1 MCVCVCVCVSIIY
14 IFFVVYY
21 INICYICVY
30 VCVCVYIYMYI
41 FTLCGYFCF
50 LLSVCLRAESRAAD
64 RNTHNAAG
72 ANAQVAAHG
81 RGQGCTQGRRSLSDN
96 VVKFCERGWWQDLT
110 SDPEDDHWLQ
120 TVVKKKSGRLQQT
133 AMCAPES
140 NWHELIFFLLLMS
153 YSSSMTSQW
162 CSLRACLSG

>member
-1 MCVCVCVCVSIIY
+1 MVTLRSTGTASVHSHNVSASILIQVGLQELVADTEDDYIQIALDLAGVRARASAVYIYIYIYICISIIY

-50 LLSVCLRAESRAAD
+50 LVSVCLRAESRAAD

-96 VVKFCERGWWQDLT
+96 VVKFCERG
-110 SDPEDDHWLQ
+110 
-120 TVVKKKSGRLQQT
+120 
-133 AMCAPES
+133 
-140 NWHELIFFLLLMS
+140 
-153 YSSSMTSQW
+153 
-162 CSLRACLSG
+162 